1 MGYGA
6 IGAGCARG
14 RLLRKFKWRFDVEP
28 VDAVECFEKGIVEG
42 RFRLPRP
49 TQVYRHCVPSNR
61 GFTID
66 SCVRKDFPHEAFCKE
81 TANPNSVPRPLW
93 LEDDCKKIYLSFFL
107 KDDILSIGRYM
118 DPLYKVLLF

>member
-6 IGAGCARG
+6 IGAVRVRG

-28 VDAVECFEKGIVEG
+28 VDAVECFEEGIVEG
-42 RFRLPRP
+42 RFRLPRLS
-49 TQVYRHCVPSNR
+49 QKYRHCVPSNR

-66 SCVRKDFPHEAFCKE
+66 SCFRKDFLHEAVCKE

-93 LEDDCKKIYLSFFL
+93 LEDDSSLTYLPGL
-107 KDDILSIGRYM
+107 
-118 DPLYKVLLF
+118 